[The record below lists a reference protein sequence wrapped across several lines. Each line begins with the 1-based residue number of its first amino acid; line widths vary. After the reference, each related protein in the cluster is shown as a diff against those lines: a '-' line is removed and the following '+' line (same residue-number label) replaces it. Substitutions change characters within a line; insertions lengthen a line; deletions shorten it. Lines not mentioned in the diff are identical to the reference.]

1 MSRHCGSS
9 LTTLKHRTIS
19 GLALMAAG
27 DFEAADQHLKAAIQ
41 LNPNYGEARYNLAII
56 LANQGKTDGRSRSW
70 DALSK

>member
-1 MSRHCGSS
+1 
-9 LTTLKHRTIS
+9 
-19 GLALMAAG
+19 MAAG